1 MKLISLLIIILFQ
14 SACITVYA
22 QSDLVE
28 TKSVEEFVNRGK
40 EQLAE
45 GNTDRAIEYFYNA
58 LEIDPDYA
66 PAYTQ
71 LSNAFRSQA
80 PWDGFDRSEVDMAI
94 SFGEKAVF
102 LDPDDPEARMALGM
116 AYYWKRW
123 YRLAYPHIRHADEL
137 NASAETA
144 AALGVMEIEMGNF
157 DRALNEFERAL
168 QFDTNNPLLL
178 FRIGSVERI
187 LGNRERARDFIQQA
201 LEEFPDQPVLH
212 TNIVYMLI
220 EEEKYDEAIQYS
232 EELVGKYPDNH
243 RLTALAG
250 LTYWLTGNE
259 SKATEYLEQVVEL
272 PGQDPLIGWW
282 GTYSSTVLGHLYKHA
297 GHTEQA
303 DAMFANSMK
312 GYKNR
317 LTEGAEGW
325 GYMFDL
331 ARVYAVKGE
340 KDKALQW
347 LSQANE
353 FGFPEYYMASIDPML
368 EEMKDVPDFRQIMA
382 DMESRIEEMRERA
395 TND

>member
-1 MKLISLLIIILFQ
+1 MKLIYLLIIFLFQ

-28 TKSVEEFVNRGK
+28 KTLAESFVNRGS

-45 GNTDRAIEYFYNA
+45 GNPDRAIEYFYKA
-58 LEIDPDYA
+58 LEIDPDYSS
-66 PAYTQ
+66 AYTQ
-71 LSNAFRSQA
+71 LSNAFRSQV
-80 PWDGFDRSEVDMAI
+80 PWDGFDRYEVDMAI

-123 YRLAYPHIRHADEL
+123 YRQAYPHIRHADEL

-168 QFDTNNPLLL
+168 QFDTTNPLLL

-187 LGNRERARDFIQQA
+187 LGNRERARDLIQQA
-201 LEEFPDQPVLH
+201 LEEFPDQPVLN
-212 TNIVYMLI
+212 TNIVYMLL
-220 EEEKYDEAIQYS
+220 EEEKFDEAIQYV
-232 EELVGKYPDNH
+232 EVLTAEYPDH
-243 RLTALAG
+243 LRLNALAG
-250 LTYWLTGNE
+250 LTHWYIGNDSE
-259 SKATEYLEQVVEL
+259 AIEYLEHIVEL
-272 PGQDPLIGWW
+272 PDQDPLIGWW
-282 GTYSSTVLGHLYKHA
+282 GTYSSTVLGHLYKRA
-297 GHTEQA
+297 GNTEQA
-303 DAMFANSMK
+303 DAMFANSVK

-317 LTEGAEGW
+317 LKEGAEGW

-340 KDKALQW
+340 NDKALQW
-347 LSQANE
+347 LSHANE
-353 FGFPEYYMASIDPML
+353 FGFPEYYMALIDPML
-368 EEMKDVPDFRQIMA
+368 EEMKDEPDFRQIMA